1 MTAASEVRTPG
12 GSDEAGPHRRPP
24 RNHPLLARP
33 DFGARGR
40 ARSPDQ
46 IFLIRVTI
54 RGMCHKLALRAGAE
68 SRNSA
73 PRASLRPRVDHPR
86 GCPADA
92 LFGRRRAFRS
102 VPKRLPRAR
111 PSHSPWYPAR
121 GGQPVSAPAVFDRGD
136 IALELSKARRCSRS
150 TSQCHGAAGS
160 CEYGWGGAM
169 CVILP
174 LCAVAAAL
182 VLVSLA
188 SAAAQPAA
196 EATYRARVQE
206 YEAKS
211 FPSMVTLNK
220 GETAQGFVFFVLPEP
235 SATGGRD
242 SSQAPMTSGRTF
254 DEAPQSGDYRFPPP
268 SQRAVVANMAG
279 SIARPMILHVEA
291 EDGLQAPAASGGPNV
306 TSATGDA
313 SKTIHLR
320 LALGP

>member
-1 MTAASEVRTPG
+1 MPFSA
-12 GSDEAGPHRRPP
+12 D
-24 RNHPLLARP
+24 
-33 DFGARGR
+33 DGAF
-40 ARSPDQ
+40 S
-46 IFLIRVTI
+46 I
-54 RGMCHKLALRAGAE
+54 GAE
-68 SRNSA
+68 TFTEGFGPRTVLGIRLVVVSR
-73 PRASLRPRVDHPR
+73 
-86 GCPADA
+86 
-92 LFGRRRAFRS
+92 
-102 VPKRLPRAR
+102 
-111 PSHSPWYPAR
+111 
-121 GGQPVSAPAVFDRGD
+121 VSAPAVFHRGD
-136 IALELSKARRCSRS
+136 IALELPN
-150 TSQCHGAAGS
+150 GASLQPIGPASVMVRPEAANTG
-160 CEYGWGGAM
+160 GAGAM

-235 SATGGRD
+235 SATGGRN